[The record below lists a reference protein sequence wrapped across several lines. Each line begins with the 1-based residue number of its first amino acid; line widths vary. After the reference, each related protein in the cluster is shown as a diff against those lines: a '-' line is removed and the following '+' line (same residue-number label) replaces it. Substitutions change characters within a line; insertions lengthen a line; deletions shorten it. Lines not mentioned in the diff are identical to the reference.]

1 MIQYGSSKSP
11 QNPNGIQD
19 NQGKQ
24 SLTIQAKNQPPAA
37 KLKVPQKDL
46 LIFFRQLSVILQSGV
61 ALAQGMILIAENMT
75 NAKLAY
81 CIQSI
86 AFRLNAGEELSSSLR
101 QYPKVFEPIAIG
113 LIEAGET
120 GGILEQVLER
130 IALLLEERAKIKGQI
145 IGALVYPVLVLV
157 LSLSVSLG
165 LLIFIVPR
173 FKNMFDSM
181 GAELPA
187 LTSFMLNVSNFV
199 TSMTFA
205 IGAPLSIAVSMYI
218 FKAYYS
224 TKKGRLVVDTN
235 ILKVPLFGDLLL
247 RSEVAGMCDTLSTLV
262 NSGIPI
268 VDAVNRCISASSNE
282 LIRQTLQRSIVL
294 VTQGQELNYSMGR
307 SEVFPKL
314 VISMI
319 KIGEETGQLSF
330 MLEKLAIFY
339 KREVEATV
347 SALTKAME
355 PAVIFI
361 VAGIVGT
368 IVVSL
373 YLPMFSLIGNMKS
386 NLHLQIAAR
395 LALESLHAAK
405 NHVLQCL
412 HYHDRLILFVGR
424 QLLPGISGHV

>member
-1 MIQYGSSKSP
+1 MIQYGTSKSP
-11 QNPNGIQD
+11 G
-19 NQGKQ
+19 NQGDAPNNDGAQ
-24 SLTIQAKNQPPAA
+24 SLKVQARNQPPAA

-46 LIFFRQLSVILQSGV
+46 LVFFRQLSVILESGV

-75 NAKLAY
+75 NAKLAF
-81 CIQSI
+81 CVQSI
-86 AFRLNAGEELSSSLR
+86 AFRLNAGEELSTSLR
-101 QYPKVFEPIAIG
+101 QYPKVFEPIAVG
-113 LIEAGET
+113 LIEAGEA
-120 GGILEQVLER
+120 GGILEQVLDR

-145 IGALVYPVLVLV
+145 IGALVYPALVLL

-187 LTSFMLNVSNFV
+187 LTTFMLNLSNFV
-199 TSMTFA
+199 TSMTFTV
-205 IGAPLSIAVSMYI
+205 GAPLTIVVGLYL
-218 FKAYYS
+218 FRGYYS
-224 TKKGRLVVDTN
+224 SKKGRLIVDTN
-235 ILKVPLFGDLLL
+235 VLKIPLFGDLLL
-247 RSEVAGMCDTLSTLV
+247 RSEMAGMCDTLSTLV

-268 VDAVNRCISASSNE
+268 VEGIDRCISASSNE
-282 LIRQTLQRSIVL
+282 LIRQTLRQSILL

-307 SEVFPKL
+307 SNVFPKL

-347 SALTKAME
+347 SSLTKAME
-355 PAVIFI
+355 PAVIFV

-373 YLPMFSLIGNMKS
+373 YLPMFSLIQNMGN
-386 NLHLQIAAR
+386 
-395 LALESLHAAK
+395 
-405 NHVLQCL
+405 
-412 HYHDRLILFVGR
+412 
-424 QLLPGISGHV
+424 